1 MIVNTLSNHFKH
13 PQTHPNTFR
22 WPKSRFSKIAQFGHF
37 GLFCAIFGPKLTK
50 MHVTVPEWCSN
61 HLQTIRNAYNPVK
74 CHLKFVQTTKID
86 QNSSFWPF
94 FDRYRIF
101 SVPKYPTSVCKY
113 PDCSGSI
120 CKRSGTPENIPKP
133 TSTAFVRPKL
143 TKIAHFGPILTV
155 IGYFQSVNIRHRY
168 LTIRMVP
175 EVFAND
181 PEHPKTYPNPPQ
193 LHLYD
198 QNWLK

>member
-1 MIVNTLSNHFKH
+1 MISNTPKH
-13 PQTHPNTFR
+13 IQTHPDGQNQQ
-22 WPKSRFSKIAQFGHF
+22 KSRFSKIAQFGHF
-37 GLFCAIFGPKLTK
+37 GPLWAIFGPKLTK

-86 QNSSFWPF
+86 QHSSFWPF

-101 SVPKYPTSVCKY
+101 WVRKCPISVCKY
-113 PDCSGSI
+113 PDCSSSI
-120 CKRSGTPENIPKP
+120 CKQSETPDNLPKP
-133 TSTAFVRPKL
+133 TSTAFVGPKM

-155 IGYFQSVNIRHRY
+155 IGYVQSVNIRYRY
-168 LTIRMVP
+168 PSIRIAP
-175 EVFAND
+175 EVFSNH

-193 LHLYD
+193 LHL
-198 QNWLK
+198 